1 VSGEG
6 FAAPG
11 TLAGRIPSLEA
22 GVERAG
28 RRLAGAIAHAAPP
41 GSATGTWLDRGLRL
55 PWHAIIAYLVFSI
68 ALGKSIDAEM
78 ARGYPMAILAALAV
92 PAGLFLLRR
101 PLALALVFVAAGV
114 YLRALYVGYPEGCDQ
129 LAVSRAALGV
139 ALGGGNP
146 YGIGYAQSWPPG
158 APFPYGPGAM
168 VAAAGGVPLEIA
180 AVAGIMLV
188 LAFCR
193 SLLTLAVLAAWVPA
207 IEFGICGQND
217 QVPAFL
223 LLAGLLLI
231 ERRRMVAGAGL
242 VALSAAIKPYT
253 FAWFAPLIGF
263 GGISMAAVL
272 ITVSAVAWLPM
283 LLWGPGAFLR
293 SVEMARDIHPVPEN
307 TLNHPELRVLAV
319 PVALLSLLARSWS
332 MAVLLGALIFVIV
345 LFLDRWASVGY
356 WFVVIPPLGVIG
368 ERALAGFGAALRSAR
383 RTAFVPAGGLSG

>member
-1 VSGEG
+1 
-6 FAAPG
+6 
-11 TLAGRIPSLEA
+11 L
-22 GVERAG
+22 
-28 RRLAGAIAHAAPP
+28 
-41 GSATGTWLDRGLRL
+41 
-55 PWHAIIAYLVFSI
+55 FSV

-78 ARGYPMAILAALAV
+78 ARGYPMAILAAVAV
-92 PAGLFLLRR
+92 PIGLFLLRR

-129 LAVSRAALGV
+129 LAVSRAALDV

-146 YGIGYAQSWPPG
+146 WGIGYAQSWPPG

-168 VAAAGGVPLEIA
+168 VAAIGGVPLEIA

-231 ERRRMVAGAGL
+231 ERRRTVSGAGL

-263 GGISMAAVL
+263 GGIGMAVVLVAV
-272 ITVSAVAWLPM
+272 TAVAWLP
-283 LLWGPGAFLR
+283 LLAWGPASFLR

-307 TLNHPELRVLAV
+307 TLDRPELRVLAV
-319 PVALLSLLARSWS
+319 PVALLSLLARSWT

-356 WFVVIPPLGVIG
+356 WFVVIPPLGVIA
-368 ERALAGFGAALRSAR
+368 ERALTGFGATLRAAR
-383 RTAFVPAGGLSG
+383 RAVLAPVGGVRG

>member
-1 VSGEG
+1 MSGEG
-6 FAAPG
+6 FAGAGPI
-11 TLAGRIPSLEA
+11 AGRIPSLEA

-41 GSATGTWLDRGLRL
+41 GSSTGTWLDRGLRL

-78 ARGYPMAILAALAV
+78 ARGYPAAIAAALAV
-92 PAGLFLLRR
+92 PLGLVLLRR

-146 YGIGYAQSWPPG
+146 YGVGYAQSWPPG

-168 VAAAGGVPLEIA
+168 VAAAGGVPLEIV
-180 AVAGIMLV
+180 AVTGIMLV

-231 ERRRMVAGAGL
+231 ERRRMVTGAGL

-263 GGISMAAVL
+263 GGIGMAAVL
-272 ITVSAVAWLPM
+272 ITVTAVAWLPV
-283 LLWGPGAFLR
+283 LAWGPGAFLR

-332 MAVLLGALIFVIV
+332 MAVVLGALIFVIV

-356 WFVVIPPLGVIG
+356 WFVVIPPLGVIA

-383 RTAFVPAGGLSG
+383 RSAFVPAGGLSG

>member
-1 VSGEG
+1 MSGQG
-6 FAAPG
+6 LTTPG
-11 TLAGRIPSLEA
+11 TLAGRIPSVEA
-22 GVERAG
+22 AVERAG
-28 RRLAGAIAHAAPP
+28 ERLARGIVRAAPP
-41 GSATGTWLDRGLRL
+41 GSPSGAWLDRALRL
-55 PWHAIIAYLVFSI
+55 PWHALIAYLVFSV

-78 ARGYPMAILAALAV
+78 ARGYPMAILAAVAV
-92 PAGLFLLRR
+92 PVGLFLLRR

-129 LAVSRAALGV
+129 LAVSRAALDV

-168 VAAAGGVPLEIA
+168 VAAIGGVPLEIA

-217 QVPAFL
+217 QLPAFL

-231 ERRRMVAGAGL
+231 ERRRTVTGAGL

-263 GGISMAAVL
+263 GGIGMAVVLVAV
-272 ITVSAVAWLPM
+272 TAVAWLP
-283 LLWGPGAFLR
+283 LLAWGPASFLR

-307 TLNHPELRVLAV
+307 TLDRPELRVLAV
-319 PVALLSLLARSWS
+319 PVALLSLLARSWV
-332 MAVLLGALIFVIV
+332 MAVLLGALIFLIV

-356 WFVVIPPLGVIG
+356 WFVVIPPLGVIA
-368 ERALAGFGAALRSAR
+368 ERALAGFGATLRAAR
-383 RTAFVPAGGLSG
+383 RAMPAVAGGGTG